1 MKAGFLFLFL
11 CLTTFSLNSQIKIKS
26 GRWLATMQINEK
38 DLLPFELSVSKEKD
52 NTTFTVVNGEEKIQ
66 LTKAQ
71 ILSNDTIQVEFPY
84 FKSQLRFKVVNKKK
98 ISGRW
103 YNLYKKNYSIPF
115 TASFNKKSTRFSQ
128 VGRIKNS
135 TDFSGKWKVYFEP
148 GTTGQY
154 PAVGLFEKSGKRSEV
169 SGTFLTETGDY
180 RFLSGNASKDSLFLS
195 CFDGSHA
202 FMFKAVL
209 KNDSLHGQFFSG
221 SHWQS
226 DWIATR
232 NDKFELTA
240 PEDLTTVTDKPL
252 AFELKDLNGKSY
264 SYPNKDLQGKV
275 VIIQIMGSWCPN
287 CLDETHYFKDLYT
300 KYHDKGLEII
310 AVGYETGD
318 SFDQHASN
326 IMRLKEKLALDFTF
340 LVGGTAKKALAS
352 EHFSALNHIIS
363 FPTSIIIDRNGVI
376 RRVHT
381 GFNGPG
387 TGSHYT
393 EYVENTNSLIEGLLA
408 E

>member
-1 MKAGFLFLFL
+1 MKASFLFLFL
-11 CLTTFSLNSQIKIKS
+11 CLTTTSVRSQINIKS

-38 DLLPFELSVSKEKD
+38 DLLPFEISISKEKD
-52 NTTFTVVNGEEKIQ
+52 NTTFTIVNGAEKIQ
-66 LTKAQ
+66 LTNAQ

-84 FKSQLRFKVVNKKK
+84 FKSHLRFKILSKKK

-115 TASFNKKSTRFSQ
+115 TASLNKKSTRFQQ
-128 VGRIKNS
+128 VGKINNGS
-135 TDFSGKWKVYFEP
+135 DISGKWEVYFEP

-154 PAVGLFEKSGKRSEV
+154 PAVGLFEKSGKRSEI

-180 RFLSGNASKDSLFLS
+180 RYLAGNASKDSLFLS

-202 FMFKAVL
+202 FMFKAAL
-209 KNDSLHGQFFSG
+209 IHDSLHGQFFSG
-221 SHWQS
+221 NHWQS
-226 DWIATR
+226 EWLASR
-232 NDKFELTA
+232 NEAFELTA

-264 SYPNKDLQGKV
+264 VYPNKDLQGKV

-287 CLDETHYFKDLYT
+287 CLDETHYFKELYN

-318 SFDQHASN
+318 SFEQHASN
-326 IMRLKEKLALDFTF
+326 ISRLKEKLALEFTF
-340 LVGGTAKKALAS
+340 LVGGTAKRHS
-352 EHFSALNHIIS
+352 QLNT
-363 FPTSIIIDRNGVI
+363 FQR
-376 RRVHT
+376 
-381 GFNGPG
+381 
-387 TGSHYT
+387 
-393 EYVENTNSLIEGLLA
+393 
-408 E
+408 